1 MRTALRVLRPVYKL
15 DRKARGVL
23 VFAIVFGFFWLHVY
37 GHINWWSFIGL
48 WILAYNF
55 VFLPEAITSYCEVNG
70 VYRNPQQA
78 IEYCR
83 WALELDPVNE
93 VAMLHLANCY
103 ITLDMSADAIF
114 VLNKAINHEPKNAD
128 LYYRRALIH
137 YQNSNLKRLI
147 ADSEKMK
154 ELAPNKDVTK
164 YIESA
169 KLILQGN
176 YEKAFLLLDKTSMP
190 AFDKIT
196 LDYWKFYCLVQMNQ
210 TDLAREFVAQYKG
223 TPQNG
228 LFVATLAF
236 HKGDYVDALSEASN
250 FNTNKQTSVDI
261 SSIRAAAL
269 ILLGEPGMVYK
280 MAADL
285 LRRTGPGTKCSGAL
299 LFLTVSCFAHIDDLA
314 FTAINFMRSQG
325 EDSLICDQYEV
336 WIYLRR
342 GQLEE
347 ASEIIENWERLQYVG
362 ESYYNYKSLLLTK
375 QGERLE
381 EALAL
386 AEKSFQYW
394 PNSLDTNVAMGAA
407 LSAMGNYQKAIDI
420 LKDFTD
426 RTPVAF
432 EAFKFLAKAYELNGD
447 QTIAE
452 ETARKGANLLKLYQ
466 DELRQ
471 AMEEMPCDLTTTQAV
486 ALNALPAA

>member
-1 MRTALRVLRPVYKL
+1 MRTALRVLRPVYRIN
-15 DRKARGVL
+15 RKARWVL
-23 VFAIVFGFFWLHVY
+23 VFAIVFGLFWLHVY

-70 VYRNPQQA
+70 VYKNPRQA

-83 WALELDPVNE
+83 WALEIDPSNE
-93 VAMLHLANCY
+93 VAMIHLANCY
-103 ITLDMSADAIF
+103 ITMDMTADAIF
-114 VLNKAINHEPKNAD
+114 VLNKAINHDPKNAD

-154 ELAPNKDVTK
+154 ELAPNKDLTK

-169 KLILQGN
+169 RLILQGN

-210 TDLAREFVAQYKG
+210 TDLAREFAAQYQG

-236 HKGDYVDALSEASN
+236 HTGDYVDALSETSN
-250 FNTNKQTSVDI
+250 FNASKQTSADL
-261 SSIRAAAL
+261 SNLRAAAL

-280 MAADL
+280 MAVDL
-285 LRRTGPGTKCSGAL
+285 LRRTGPGTKCGGAL

-314 FTAINFMRSQG
+314 FKAINFMRSLG
-325 EDSLICDQYEV
+325 EDSLICEQYEV
-336 WIYLRR
+336 WINLRR

-362 ESYYNYKSLLLTK
+362 ESYYSYKSLLLTK
-375 QGERLE
+375 KGECPE
-381 EALAL
+381 EALTL

-394 PNSLDTNVAMGAA
+394 PNSLDANVAMGAA

-432 EAFKFLAKAYELNGD
+432 EAFKFLAKAYELNGE
-447 QTIAE
+447 QTAAE
-452 ETARKGANLLKLYQ
+452 ETAQKRANLLKLYQ

-471 AMEEMPCDLTTTQAV
+471 AMEEVPIDLPTPQMLAYSAV
-486 ALNALPAA
+486 PAN

>member
-1 MRTALRVLRPVYKL
+1 MRTALRVLRPVYKIN
-15 DRKARGVL
+15 RKARWVL
-23 VFAIVFGFFWLHVY
+23 VFAIVFGLFWLHVY
-37 GHINWWSFIGL
+37 GHINWWTFIGL

-70 VYRNPQQA
+70 VYKNPRQA

-83 WALELDPVNE
+83 WALELDPSNE
-93 VAMLHLANCY
+93 VAMIHLANCY
-103 ITLDMSADAIF
+103 ITMDMNADAIF
-114 VLNKAINHEPKNAD
+114 VLNKAISQDPKNAD

-137 YQNSNLKRLI
+137 YQNSNLKKLI
-147 ADSEKMK
+147 VDSDKLA
-154 ELAPNKDVTK
+154 ELAPGKDHAK

-176 YEKAFLLLDKTSMP
+176 YEKAFLVLDTTSDL

-210 TDLAREFVAQYKG
+210 IDLAKDFAAKYQG
-223 TPQNG
+223 TTQNG
-228 LFVATLAF
+228 LFAATLAF
-236 HKGDYVDALSEASN
+236 HTGNYVDALSETSKFDVSKQTTADLSN
-250 FNTNKQTSVDI
+250 F
-261 SSIRAAAL
+261 RAATL
-269 ILLGEPGMVYK
+269 IMLGEPGLVYK
-280 MAADL
+280 MAVDL
-285 LRRTGPGTKCSGAL
+285 LRQSGAGTTGSGAC
-299 LFLTVSCFAHIDDLA
+299 LFLTVSCFAHLDDLA
-314 FTAINFMRSQG
+314 FTAINFLRSQN
-325 EDSLICDQYEV
+325 EYSLICEQYEV

-347 ASEIIENWERLQYVG
+347 ASEIIENWEKLQYVG
-362 ESYYNYKSLLLTK
+362 ESYLNYKSLLLTK
-375 QGERLE
+375 RGERLE

-386 AEKSFQYW
+386 AEKSYQYG
-394 PNSLDTNVAMGAA
+394 PSSLDANVALAAA
-407 LSAMGNYQKAIDI
+407 LSAKGNYQKAIEI

-447 QTIAE
+447 QTAAE
-452 ETARKGANLLKLYQ
+452 ETAQKGANLLKLYQ

-471 AMEEMPCDLTTTQAV
+471 AMEEVPIDLPTPQTLAYSTMPT
-486 ALNALPAA
+486 N